1 MFGYKKVNMIIK
13 KYTNIRDYRL
23 ESNSRRY
30 KNEKAIE
37 KVIIK
42 AERKARKYLKKNIDK
57 ITSLANLFLSK
68 GRLKAKEII
77 EAIS

>member
-1 MFGYKKVNMIIK
+1 MIIK
-13 KYTNIRDYRL
+13 KYTNTRDYRL

-68 GRLKAKEII
+68 GLLKAKEII